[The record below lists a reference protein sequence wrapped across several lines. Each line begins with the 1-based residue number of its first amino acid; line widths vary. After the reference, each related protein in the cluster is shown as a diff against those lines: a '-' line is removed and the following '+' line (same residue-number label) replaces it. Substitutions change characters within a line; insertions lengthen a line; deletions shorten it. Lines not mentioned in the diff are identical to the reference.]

1 MAGMTFRRV
10 AAACCAAWAL
20 AAGTPVLA
28 QGADS
33 EAALR
38 SAVAEAVWPG
48 DIVRAAERFLQ
59 AYPASPAAAGIADER
74 ERALEAWRVVRMPDL
89 RLYRTAFVPGSDGTA
104 SREDLRRAAL
114 GDRAAAVRLAQ
125 ASRPADG
132 APGGE
137 RWVGWLQFAA
147 ALGDDEASYAL
158 ALHYRRTGQPLLA
171 ARYES
176 RALALGYRPAPS
188 LDHVRK

>member
-1 MAGMTFRRV
+1 MS
-10 AAACCAAWAL
+10 AAAWLAAAFTAL
-20 AAGTPVLA
+20 ALLLA
-28 QGADS
+28 PAARAQPSDS

-38 SAVAEAVWPG
+38 AAVTEAVWPG
-48 DIVRAAERFLQ
+48 DIVRAAERYLQ
-59 AYPASPAAAGIADER
+59 AYPVGAASAAIAAER
-74 ERALEAWRVVRMPDL
+74 EQALEAWRVVRMPDL
-89 RLYRTAFVPGSDGTA
+89 RLYRSAFVPTA
-104 SREDLRRAAL
+104 AEPAHRDDLRRAAL
-114 GDRAAAVRLAQ
+114 GDRGAAVRLAQ
-125 ASRPADG
+125 ASRLQDG
-132 APGGE
+132 VQGTE

-171 ARYES
+171 SRYET